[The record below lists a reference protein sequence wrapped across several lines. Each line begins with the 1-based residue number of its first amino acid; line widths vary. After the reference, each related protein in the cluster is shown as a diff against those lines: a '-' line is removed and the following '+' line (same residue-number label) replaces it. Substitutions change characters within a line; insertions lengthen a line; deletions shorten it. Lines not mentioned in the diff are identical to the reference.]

1 MAQGPIEAARLI
13 STVLSVVSAPRP
25 VRDVLIDIIVS
36 QSWYQSIEAA
46 DKADAW
52 LRRFKSRVQHDIDTT
67 RHEGGFLAYQFNASS
82 DDYLQ
87 GSCWCGPH
95 DTLDVQEAKAQRAL
109 TSQIYSSCSNLT
121 PDEFET
127 LSGRLLELLKVEKAF
142 VSRRSA
148 DQGVDFFGRVPIGKM
163 LKPDLLDMGAEK
175 HMFVWI
181 VGQSKHYPKTKVSTA
196 EIREL
201 VGSVELARAKVF
213 AGVKDPLDELK
224 VRLCDPIVYMF
235 FTTGTFTRDSRDL
248 LTRSGVLSFEGMQ
261 ISQFLADHG
270 IGMAGG
276 AFNHAAFM
284 LWLNA

>member
-13 STVLSVVSAPRP
+13 STVLSVTSAPRSA
-25 VRDVLIDIIVS
+25 RDVLIDIIVS
-36 QSWYQSIEAA
+36 QSWHQSIEAE

-52 LRRFKSRVQHDIDTT
+52 LKRFKSRLQHDIDTT
-67 RHEGGFLAYQFNASS
+67 RHEGGFLAYHFNPSS

-87 GSCWCGPH
+87 GSCWCGPY
-95 DTLDVQEAKAQRAL
+95 DTPDVQEAKAQRAL
-109 TSQIYSSCSNLT
+109 TNQLYNSCSNLT

-127 LSGRLLELLKVEKAF
+127 LSGRLLHLLKVEKAF

-148 DQGVDFFGRVPIGKM
+148 DQGVDFFGRVPMGKM

-181 VGQSKHYPKTKVSTA
+181 VGQSKHYPQTKVSTA

-213 AGVKDPLDELK
+213 AGAKDPLDELK
-224 VRLCDPIVYMF
+224 VRLCDPIIYMF
-235 FTTGTFTRDSRDL
+235 FTTGSFTRDSKEL
-248 LTRSGVLSFEGMQ
+248 LSRSGVLSFEGMQ

-270 IGMAGG
+270 VGIVGG
-276 AFNHAAFM
+276 VFDHAAFV
-284 LWLNA
+284 LWLNS